1 MISEDA
7 LKKVMGA
14 VLEVPAS
21 EIGPGSSTDTISGW
35 DSLKHMRLVIAL
47 EQSFDV
53 TIPDEE
59 VSTMTSYEV
68 VKLVLEEQLKARAG

>member
-68 VKLVLEEQLKARAG
+68 VKLVLEEQLSARAG